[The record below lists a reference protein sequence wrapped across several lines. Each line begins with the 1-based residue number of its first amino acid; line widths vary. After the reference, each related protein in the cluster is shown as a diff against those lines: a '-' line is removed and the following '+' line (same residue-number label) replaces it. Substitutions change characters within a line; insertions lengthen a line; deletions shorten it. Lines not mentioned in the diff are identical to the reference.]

1 MKKVTAIAPSN
12 LAFVK
17 YWGKAD
23 FSLNI
28 PSNGSISMNLSNA
41 TTTTTVEFSD
51 TLRDDDVK
59 IQGNNKPQTI
69 ARVKKHLD
77 RIRKLAGV
85 SIFAHVR
92 SENSFPMGTG
102 IASSASGMAALTLA
116 ASEALELSLSEKD
129 LSILARLGSGSASR
143 SIPSGFVEWYSG
155 KSSSESYSAQI
166 APQGHWSLVD
176 VAVAVTSSEKQVM
189 SSDGHKLA
197 MENRFLKTRLEGIQ
211 QKLHDVRQAILE
223 RDFVRFGQ
231 AVETEALEL
240 HAIALTSS
248 FVQKETWFSGV
259 YYWAPETL
267 EIMIAIQHWRTQ
279 GLACYFTLDAGPT
292 VHVLCLEDQKEDV
305 LSAIDTLRKE
315 RNWKIIVNTPAAG
328 AHTLDIE

>member
-1 MKKVTAIAPSN
+1 MKKVTAVAPSN

-51 TLRDDDVK
+51 ALRDDDVK
-59 IQGNNKPQTI
+59 IQGNNNPQAI
-69 ARVKKHLD
+69 VRVKKHLD
-77 RIRKLAGV
+77 RVRALAEV
-85 SIFAHVR
+85 STFAYVR
-92 SENSFPMGTG
+92 SENSFPTGTG

-143 SIPSGFVEWYSG
+143 SIPSGFVEWYQG

-166 APQGHWSLVD
+166 VPPDYWSLVD
-176 VAVAVTSSEKQVM
+176 IAIAVTSSEKQVR
-189 SSDGHKLA
+189 STEGHKLA
-197 MENRFLKTRLEGIQ
+197 MKNRFLNTRLEGMQ
-211 QKLHDVRQAILE
+211 RKLDDVRQAILE
-223 RDFVRFGQ
+223 KDFIRFGQ
-231 AVETEALEL
+231 AVETEALEM

-248 FVQKETWFSGV
+248 FMQNETWFSGV
-259 YYWAPETL
+259 YYWSPETL
-267 EIMIAIQHWRTQ
+267 EIMIAIQQWRVQ

-292 VHVLCLEDQKEDV
+292 VHVLCLEDQKEEV
-305 LSAIDTLRKE
+305 LGAIDRLRKE
-315 RNWKIIVNTPAAG
+315 RNWKIIVNTPAVG
-328 AHTLDIE
+328 AHTVDIE